1 MKRICCGF
9 LAAALAAGI
18 MLTPASAAEYQ
29 DIESHWGKS
38 AIQQVT
44 DWGLFNGVG
53 DSVFAPDAE
62 MTRGMFV
69 TVLVRTAQ
77 HLETYKEPAQ
87 QASFADVTQT
97 DYFANG
103 VAWAQENGMITGVDA
118 ERFAPNDQ
126 ITREQ
131 MCVIMARYLAN
142 FTGCDLSVNQKNE
155 TTFLDQ
161 TSIQDYAAQSVDV
174 CLALGLVTGVP
185 TSDGMEF
192 QPAQPASRAA
202 VAVMLE
208 RMVRVAQQFPVQ
220 PEEPAY
226 GGGGGGS
233 AEVQPGHTEEEI
245 AEEAEMAGYLES
257 MLENYRNSTY
267 LHTTDQE
274 VQDTMALLMDCIE
287 DALEQRSEGKF
298 LNRSFI
304 RKEYSQ
310 QISQLRKDYK
320 ALSEEQLN
328 QINNVILR
336 LGDTEEIYFVMDYFG
351 VEMA

>member
-1 MKRICCGF
+1 MYSIVYLSHKKLQTNKTAKFYLNRSVEMKRNAKQKILSVCLTGATLCGTV
-9 LAAALAAGI
+9 AGI

-103 VAWAQENGMITGVDA
+103 VAWAQENGVVTGVDA
-118 ERFAPNDQ
+118 EHFAPNDQ

-131 MCVIMARYLAN
+131 MCVIMTRYLAN
-142 FTGCDLSVNQKNE
+142 FTDCDLSVNQKNE
-155 TTFLDQ
+155 ATFLDQ

-192 QPAQPASRAA
+192 QPAQPASRETASSRVISKKLPHSRA
-202 VAVMLE
+202 RRAPDIVPKATRTTAQPDPTRHRML
-208 RMVRVAQQFPVQ
+208 QIPFN
-220 PEEPAY
+220 
-226 GGGGGGS
+226 GG
-233 AEVQPGHTEEEI
+233 
-245 AEEAEMAGYLES
+245 
-257 MLENYRNSTY
+257 
-267 LHTTDQE
+267 
-274 VQDTMALLMDCIE
+274 
-287 DALEQRSEGKF
+287 K
-298 LNRSFI
+298 
-304 RKEYSQ
+304 
-310 QISQLRKDYK
+310 
-320 ALSEEQLN
+320 
-328 QINNVILR
+328 
-336 LGDTEEIYFVMDYFG
+336 
-351 VEMA
+351 